1 VAKKIL
7 AKLRIQIPAGQANP
21 APPVGS
27 ALGPHGINLMEFC
40 KAFNEK
46 TKNQPG
52 MLIPCDIT
60 IYADRSFSF
69 ELRTP
74 PASVLLRKA
83 AGLEK
88 GSSDPR
94 KEKVGSIT
102 RKQLRE
108 IAEIKL
114 PDLNTQD
121 IEMAERIVM
130 GTARSMG
137 ITLSD

>member
-1 VAKKIL
+1 MAKKIL

-52 MLIPCDIT
+52 VLIPCDIT